1 LPCLCVGAGG
11 PRFWVEPDKGP
22 APFMA
27 VENKQ
32 SRTKADW
39 IVDRIGRT
47 VIGGLLLLPHPARVA
62 AMGWIARNIVG
73 PLTGYTRRARQN
85 LAYIWPDMPVS
96 ERRRIARKVLD
107 NAGRVIIEN
116 YASTDQLK
124 RAANW
129 NTHGPGLEQA
139 QHALAEGRPILFV
152 SGHFGNYQAAR
163 AAMNVRGFCLGG
175 LYRPLNNAYF
185 NDHYVRTVEAVGG
198 PAFARGRRGLA
209 SFMRHV
215 KQGGH
220 GALLI
225 DQYYGDGVVVD
236 FLGKPAPTALSVG
249 EIALKFNALVLPIYA
264 RRLENGL
271 DFDVLVEAPVP
282 HSDATSMTQALMD
295 SLGAQ
300 VRERPGQWFWV
311 HRRWKP
317 DRQAERAARSAAE
330 QQ

>member
-1 LPCLCVGAGG
+1 
-11 PRFWVEPDKGP
+11 
-22 APFMA
+22 MA
-27 VENKQ
+27 VEDKQ
-32 SRTKADW
+32 SRTLGDW
-39 IVDRIGRT
+39 IVDRVGRI
-47 VIGGLLLLPHPARVA
+47 VIGGLLMLPHRIRVA
-62 AMGWIARNIVG
+62 SMGWIARNIVG
-73 PLTGYTRRARQN
+73 PMIGYSRRAREN
-85 LAYIWPDMPVS
+85 LAYIWPDMPEP
-96 ERRRIARKVLD
+96 ERRRIARAVLD

-116 YASTDQLK
+116 YATQEQLA
-124 RAANW
+124 RAATW
-129 NTHGPGLEQA
+129 NTHGPGLAPAHQA
-139 QHALAEGRPILFV
+139 LDEGRPILFV

-185 NDHYVRTVEAVGG
+185 NEHYVRTVEAVGG

-215 KQGGH
+215 KEGGH

-236 FLGKPAPTALSVG
+236 FLGKPAPTAQSVG
-249 EIALKFNALVLPIYA
+249 EIALKYNALVVPIYA

-271 DFDVLVEAPVP
+271 DFDVILEAPVP
-282 HSDATSMTQALMD
+282 HSDSLTMTQALMD

-317 DRQAERAARSAAE
+317 DRQAARAARGL
-330 QQ
+330 